1 MTIFGVPENV
11 VEEREIRE
19 RDEGASEDAA
29 TDAAEAEDAAGIF
42 RDRGSYI

>member
-1 MTIFGVPENV
+1 MATYSVPENV

-29 TDAAEAEDAAGIF
+29 TDAAEAEDSAGIF